1 MNYKISR
8 KGENEKMN
16 KNKDM
21 LSTNYE
27 KEVGKRSEKV
37 REVISCIIT
46 IIWILSFL
54 ALIITSIMQ
63 VSFFGVLAA
72 ILFGCS
78 TIAKMMMSDDGVSL
92 LPTIILVVGLAVF
105 VVFLPSLRRFITVL
119 LSGLGL

>member
-1 MNYKISR
+1 MD
-8 KGENEKMN
+8 

-37 REVISCIIT
+37 REIISCIVT

-63 VSFFGVLAA
+63 VGFFGMLAA
-72 ILFGCS
+72 ILFSCS
-78 TIAKMMMSDDGVSL
+78 TIAKMMLSDDGVSL
-92 LPTIILVVGLAVF
+92 SPTIIIFVVVAVF
-105 VVFLPSLRRFITVL
+105 VVFLPNLRRFITVL
-119 LSGLGL
+119 LNGLGL